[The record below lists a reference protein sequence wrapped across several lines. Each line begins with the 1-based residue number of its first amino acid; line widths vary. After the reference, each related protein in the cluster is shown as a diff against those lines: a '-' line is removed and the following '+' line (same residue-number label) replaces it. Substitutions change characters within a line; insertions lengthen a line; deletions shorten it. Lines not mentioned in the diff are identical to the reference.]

1 MRSVAPHC
9 VPSEARPKKM
19 FYRCFLESVERW
31 PDAPAVAIQRQPGA
45 APQPSQLSSL
55 ITTPD
60 GHTVESFT
68 YRQLRRISDAV
79 GQWLMEGAGIT
90 PGPPRQANS
99 GLQPQYAN
107 SRLAGDPDAPGGL
120 RCAILAAN
128 SPAWVAAYLGIIAS
142 GNIAVPLDTAFN
154 AAQIAKLLEDSGAT
168 LLFVDQRHL
177 ETAKQALWPSQPTSG
192 SLGTPPRPSTP
203 TTGALGTPP
212 ADKVLSNP
220 NGVQLVM
227 LDAPQEGLPC
237 LPEIVLASQAGFTPA
252 AVQPDGVSAII
263 YTSGTT
269 SDPKGV
275 MLTDGNLTA
284 ELESIRQF
292 IPLSPRDALLG
303 VLPLFHV
310 LAQMANLFIPL
321 GNGARVLF
329 LDSLNTQEL
338 TLALRERGITIFCC
352 VPQFFYLI
360 HERIFGEVAKKGRVA
375 LAVFR
380 LLCSVSGGLQ
390 KAGLNALGLG
400 LGKLVFKKVHAQLGP
415 NIRYFVTGGSR
426 FDAQIGLDIQALGF
440 ILLQA
445 YGLTET
451 TSGCL
456 CTPPDDNAVG
466 SIGRPLPGI
475 QARLIDPKPDES
487 GHLVGE
493 IAISGPTVMKGY
505 HNRPEATAEV
515 LRDGWLYTGDLAY
528 CDAKG
533 NYFITGRAKD
543 VIVLSSGKNIYP
555 EEIESYYLRSP
566 WIKELCVLGLETRKP
581 GEPLSERLHGVIVP
595 NFEVLRNRG
604 IANVREVIRYD
615 VESISV
621 TLPATKR
628 ILSYDIWQEDLPRTT
643 TRKIRRREVERKVK
657 EMHATGSPE
666 SPNLAHWGGSGQAEE
681 ITAGERGI
689 NDDDRAWLAAP
700 DVQTA
705 IAIIAEAARPR
716 PSTPTSGALVTP
728 EPARELHPNDN
739 LELDLGLDSM
749 ERVELLTAVA
759 HRLGAAVE
767 DSAAS
772 QVYSVRELVDLVR
785 QNIGKSQESVSEKAV
800 PQAQGWSTVLEAE
813 TTDPAALALT
823 RRHPVLNVLWWICNR
838 TAWLGARLLFRLRV
852 EGLEN
857 LPQPPYILCPNHAS
871 YLDAP
876 VLTSALPWRAL
887 RHVFFVGTTEIFGA
901 GLMRRF
907 ATLLHLIPVDP
918 DANLVPAMR
927 AGAHGLRAG
936 KILVLYPEGE
946 RSIEGPPRQFKKGAA
961 ILARH
966 LNIPLVPVA
975 QYGFYEVWPRGT
987 GFQGFHPLRIRIGK
1001 PIYPD
1006 PNEKPEQAHDRLTT
1020 EVRNKVVEMWNEIAS
1035 KSEATQ

>member
-1 MRSVAPHC
+1 M
-9 VPSEARPKKM
+9 ARWGSRTGPGLDRAASRTAGAGTKIPKM
-19 FYRCFLESVERW
+19 FYRRFLESVERW
-31 PDAPAVAIQRQPGA
+31 PDAPAVEIQRQPGSTA
-45 APQPSQLSSL
+45 QRFPLSTL
-55 ITTPD
+55 TTTPD
-60 GHTVESFT
+60 GHTIESFT

-79 GQWLMEGAGIT
+79 GRWLTSGAGAGGR
-90 PGPPRQANS
+90 GPQQARI
-99 GLQPQYAN
+99 
-107 SRLAGDPDAPGGL
+107 RLDGVNGR

-142 GNIAVPLDTAFN
+142 GNIAVPFDTAFN
-154 AAQIAKLLEDSGAT
+154 PAQVAKLLQDSGAT

-177 ETAKQALWPSQPTSG
+177 EIAKQAL
-192 SLGTPPRPSTP
+192 
-203 TTGALGTPP
+203 
-212 ADKVLSNP
+212 ADEVLSNRASESSP
-220 NGVQLVM
+220 QLVL
-227 LDAPQEGLPC
+227 LDAAQDGLPC
-237 LPEIVLASQAGFTPA
+237 LPEIVMASQAEFTPA
-252 AVQPDGVSAII
+252 PVQPDDVSAII

-284 ELESIRQF
+284 ELESIRKF
-292 IPLSPRDALLG
+292 VPLSPRDALLG

-375 LAVFR
+375 LTVFR
-380 LLCSVSGGLQ
+380 ALCAVSSALQ
-390 KAGLNALGLG
+390 KAGLNSVGMKF
-400 LGKLVFKKVHAQLGP
+400 GKLVFGKVHAQLGP

-440 ILLQA
+440 TLLQA

-456 CTPPDDNAVG
+456 CTPPFDNVVG
-466 SIGRPLPGI
+466 SIGRPLHGVK
-475 QARLIDPKPDES
+475 ARLVDPKPDES
-487 GHLVGE
+487 GRLVGE

-533 NYFITGRAKD
+533 DYFITGRAKD
-543 VIVLSSGKNIYP
+543 VIVLSSGKNVYP

-604 IANVREVIRYD
+604 VANVREVIRYD
-615 VESISV
+615 VESISA

-643 TRKIRRREVERKVK
+643 TRKIRRREVESKLK
-657 EMHATGSPE
+657 AMHT
-666 SPNLAHWGGSGQAEE
+666 SGQAEE
-681 ITAGERGI
+681 ITAGERRLS
-689 NDDDRAWLAAP
+689 DDDRAWLAAP

-705 IAIIAEAARPR
+705 VVIIAEAAGKGQRK
-716 PSTPTSGALVTP
+716 
-728 EPARELHPNDN
+728 EIHPNDN

-749 ERVELLTAVA
+749 ERVELLTALA
-759 HRLGAAVE
+759 HRLGATVE

-772 QVYSVRELVDLVR
+772 QVYTVRELVDLVR
-785 QNIGKSQESVSEKAV
+785 QKAATEEGR
-800 PQAQGWSTVLEAE
+800 PAEQAAQAQGWSTVLEAE
-813 TTDPAALALT
+813 TTDPDALALT
-823 RRHPVLNVLWWICNR
+823 RRHPVLNVLWWIFNQ
-838 TAWLGARLLFRLRV
+838 AGKWGARLLFRLRI
-852 EGLEN
+852 EGLEH

-876 VLTSALPWRAL
+876 VLTSALPWRAF
-887 RHVFFVGTTEIFGA
+887 RQVFFVGTTEIFGA

-918 DANLVPAMR
+918 DASLVPAMR
-927 AGAHGLRAG
+927 AGAYGLRTG

-946 RSIEGPPRQFKKGAA
+946 RSIEGPPKQFKKGAA
-961 ILARH
+961 ILAHH
-966 LNIPLVPVA
+966 LNIPIVPVA
-975 QYGFYEVWPRGT
+975 QYGFYEVWPRGK

-1001 PIYPD
+1001 PISPD
-1006 PNEKPEQAHDRLTT
+1006 PNERPEQAHERLTT
-1020 EVRNKVVEMWNEIAS
+1020 ELRNQVVEMWDELAKKDQS
-1035 KSEATQ
+1035 PRVSS